1 MNKKVLRLRK
11 KINIRLIGIAL
22 IAILVTL
29 LGVTSIYYYLF
40 ENQVQKD
47 LHVLA
52 DTLVDSGVFQKEKIE
67 DLSFESEEVRVTWVD
82 NDGTVLY
89 DSWTDVTTM
98 ENHMERPEVKDAFEK
113 GNGDSIRTSDT
124 LDMNTYYYA
133 IRIEDGT
140 VVRVAIHASSGT
152 SIFMSAMPIVVCIIF
167 LVALLCVFL
176 ADYLTKSLVNPIAAI
191 ADRLDENEG
200 ASSANP
206 IYKELE
212 PFVQTIR
219 AQHEN
224 ILAAAKMRQD
234 FTANVSHE
242 LKTPLTAISGYAEL
256 IENKMVTEEQ
266 SVSFAGEIRKNADR
280 LLTLIN
286 DIIRLS
292 ELDQTELATGL
303 ETMDLYELAKECV
316 EGLKVNAS
324 RRGMQFT
331 FEGSSC
337 VIRGNKDMLREVIE
351 NLCENAIRY
360 NNEGGEVHLF
370 VGERDG
376 HKILSVED
384 NGIGIPLEHQERIFE
399 RFYRVD
405 KSRSKATGGTGL
417 GLAIVKHIVA
427 IHEANISLESEVGKG
442 TTIKVIF

>member
-1 MNKKVLRLRK
+1 MRK

-29 LGVTSIYYYLF
+29 FGVTSIYYYLF

-52 DTLVDSGVFQKEKIE
+52 DTLVDSDVFQKEKIE
-67 DLSFESEEVRVTWVD
+67 DLSFESEEVRVTWIDV
-82 NDGTVLY
+82 DGTVLY
-89 DSWTDVTTM
+89 DSWTDAENM
-98 ENHMERPEVKDAFEK
+98 ENHIERPEIKVAFEEGK
-113 GNGDSIRTSDT
+113 GDSIRTSDT
-124 LDMNTYYYA
+124 LEINTYYYA
-133 IRIEDGT
+133 LRMEDGT
-140 VVRVAIHASSGT
+140 VARVAINASSGT
-152 SIFMSAMPIVVCIIF
+152 SIFLNAIPVVMFIII
-167 LVALLCVFL
+167 LVILLCVFL

-191 ADRLDENEG
+191 ADRLDETEGSSSGNEV
-200 ASSANP
+200 
-206 IYKELE
+206 YKELE

-242 LKTPLTAISGYAEL
+242 LKTPLTAISGYSEL

-266 SVSFAGEIRKNADR
+266 AVSFAGEIRKNAER

-303 ETMDLYELAKECV
+303 ESMDLYELAKECV
-316 EGLKVNAS
+316 EDLKVNAS
-324 RRGMQFT
+324 RRGVQFV

-337 VIRGNKDMLREVIE
+337 IIRGNRDMLREVIE

-360 NNEGGEVHLF
+360 NNEGGEVQLF
-370 VGERDG
+370 VGESDG
-376 HKILSVED
+376 RQILSVKD
-384 NGIGIPLEHQERIFE
+384 NGIGIPIEHQGRIFE

-427 IHEANISLESEVGKG
+427 IHEANISLQSEVGRG
-442 TTIKVIF
+442 TIVTVIF

>member
-1 MNKKVLRLRK
+1 MRK
-11 KINIRLIGIAL
+11 KINSRLIGIAL

-67 DLSFESEEVRVTWVD
+67 EVSFESDEIRVTWVD
-82 NDGTVLY
+82 TDGVVLY
-89 DSWTDVTTM
+89 DSWTDASMM
-98 ENHMERPEVKDAFEK
+98 ENHMERPEIKMAFGEGK
-113 GNGDSIRTSDT
+113 GDSIRTSDT

-133 IRIEDGT
+133 IRMEDGT
-140 VVRVAIHASSGT
+140 VVRVAIHASSGA
-152 SIFMSAMPIVVCIIF
+152 SIFMSAMPIVVFIIL
-167 LVALLCVFL
+167 LVVLLCVFL

-191 ADRLDENEG
+191 ADGLDENEG
-200 ASSANP
+200 ASSGNP

-256 IENKMVTEEQ
+256 IENKMVTEVQ
-266 SVSFAGEIRKNADR
+266 TVSFAGEIRKNAER

-292 ELDQTELATGL
+292 ELDHTELATGL
-303 ETMDLYELAKECV
+303 EALDLYELAKGCV
-316 EGLKVNAS
+316 EGLRVNAD
-324 RRGMQFT
+324 RRGIQFI
-331 FEGSSC
+331 FEGSHC
-337 VIRGNKDMLREVIE
+337 VIRGNRDMMREVIE

-360 NNEGGEVHLF
+360 NNEGGVVHLF
-370 VGERDG
+370 VGEKDG
-376 HKILSVED
+376 HKMLSVID
-384 NGIGIPLEHQERIFE
+384 NGIGIPIEHQERIFE

-427 IHEANISLESEVGKG
+427 IHEASITLDSEVGRG
-442 TTIKVIF
+442 TIVTVIF

>member
-1 MNKKVLRLRK
+1 MRK

-29 LGVTSIYYYLF
+29 VGVTSIYYYLF
-40 ENQVQKD
+40 ENQVKKD
-47 LHVLA
+47 LHILA

-67 DLSFESEEVRVTWVD
+67 ELSFESEEVRVTWVD
-82 NDGTVLY
+82 DDGTVMY
-89 DSWTDVTTM
+89 DSWTDVAGM
-98 ENHMERPEVKDAFEK
+98 ENHMERPEIKAAFEK
-113 GNGDSIRTSDT
+113 GRGDSIRRSDT

-133 IRIEDGT
+133 LRIEDGT

-152 SIFMSAMPIVVCIIF
+152 SIFMSAMPIVVCIIL
-167 LVALLCVFL
+167 LVVLLCVFL

-200 ASSANP
+200 ASSGNP

-224 ILAAAKMRQD
+224 ILAAAKIRQD

-256 IENKMVTEEQ
+256 IENKMVTEVQ

-292 ELDQTELATGL
+292 ELDHTELATGL
-303 ETMDLYELAKECV
+303 ESMDLYELAKECA

-324 RRGMQFT
+324 RRGIQFV

-337 VIRGNKDMLREVIE
+337 IIRGNKDMLREVIE
-351 NLCENAIRY
+351 NLCENAFRY
-360 NNEGGEVHLF
+360 NNEGGEVVLF
-370 VGERDG
+370 VGEKEG
-376 HKILSVED
+376 HPVLSVED

-427 IHEANISLESEVGKG
+427 IHEANIDLNSEVGRG
-442 TTIKVIF
+442 TIVTVTF

>member
-1 MNKKVLRLRK
+1 MRK

-40 ENQVQKD
+40 ENQVKKD

-67 DLSFESEEVRVTWVD
+67 EISFESEEVRVTWID
-82 NDGTVLY
+82 EDGTVLY
-89 DSWTDVTTM
+89 DSWTDVATM
-98 ENHMERPEVKDAFEK
+98 ENHLERPEVRAAFEEGK
-113 GNGDSIRTSDT
+113 GDSIRKSDT
-124 LDMNTYYYA
+124 LEVNTYYYA

-152 SIFMSAMPIVVCIIF
+152 SIFMSAMPIVVCIILF
-167 LVALLCVFL
+167 VALLCVFL

-200 ASSANP
+200 ASSGNH

-292 ELDQTELATGL
+292 ELDHTESATGL
-303 ETMDLYELAKECV
+303 ETMNLYELAEECV
-316 EGLKVNAS
+316 EGLKVNAT
-324 RRGMQFT
+324 RRGIQFV
-331 FEGSSC
+331 FEGSNC

>member
-1 MNKKVLRLRK
+1 MKK

-29 LGVTSIYYYLF
+29 IGVTSIYYYLF

-52 DTLVDSGVFQKEKIE
+52 DTLVDSGVFQKEKIK
-67 DLSFESEEVRVTWVD
+67 DISFESKEVRVTWVD
-82 NDGTVLY
+82 DDGTVLY
-89 DSWTDVTTM
+89 DSWTDVAMM
-98 ENHMERPEVKDAFEK
+98 ENHMERPEIKAAFK
-113 GNGDSIRTSDT
+113 NGKGDSIRTSDT

-152 SIFMSAMPIVVCIIF
+152 SIFMSAMPVVVFIIF
-167 LVALLCVFL
+167 MVALLCVFL
-176 ADYLTKSLVNPIAAI
+176 ADYLTKNLINPIAAI
-191 ADRLDENEG
+191 ANQLDENEG
-200 ASSANP
+200 ASANP

-234 FTANVSHE
+234 LTANVSHE

-256 IENKMVTEEQ
+256 IENKMVTEVQ
-266 SVSFAGEIRKNADR
+266 AVSFAGEIRKNAER

-292 ELDQTELATGL
+292 ELDHTELATGL
-303 ETMDLYELAKECV
+303 ETLDLYELAKECA
-316 EGLKVNAS
+316 EGLKVNAA
-324 RRGMQFT
+324 RRGIQFI
-331 FEGSSC
+331 FEGNPC

-360 NNEGGEVHLF
+360 NNEGGEVALF
-370 VGERDG
+370 VGEKEG
-376 HKILSVED
+376 HPVLSVED

-427 IHEANISLESEVGKG
+427 IHDANIDLNSEVGRG
-442 TTIKVIF
+442 TIVTVTF

>member
-1 MNKKVLRLRK
+1 MQRLRK

-29 LGVTSIYYYLF
+29 VGVTSIYYYLF
-40 ENQVQKD
+40 ENQVKKD
-47 LHVLA
+47 LHILA

-67 DLSFESEEVRVTWVD
+67 ELSFESEEVRVTWVD
-82 NDGTVLY
+82 DDGTVMY
-89 DSWTDVTTM
+89 DSWTDVAGM
-98 ENHMERPEVKDAFEK
+98 ENHMERPEIKAAFEK
-113 GNGDSIRTSDT
+113 GRGDSIRRSDT

-133 IRIEDGT
+133 LRIEDGT

-152 SIFMSAMPIVVCIIF
+152 SIFMSAMPIVVCIIL
-167 LVALLCVFL
+167 LVVLLCVFL

-200 ASSANP
+200 ASSGNP

-224 ILAAAKMRQD
+224 ILAAAKIRQD

-256 IENKMVTEEQ
+256 IENKMVTEVQ

-292 ELDQTELATGL
+292 ELDHTELATGL
-303 ETMDLYELAKECV
+303 ESMDLYELAKECA

-324 RRGMQFT
+324 RRGIQFV

-337 VIRGNKDMLREVIE
+337 IIRGNKDMLREVIE
-351 NLCENAIRY
+351 NLCENAFRY
-360 NNEGGEVHLF
+360 NNEGGEVVLF
-370 VGERDG
+370 VGEKEG
-376 HKILSVED
+376 HPVLSVED

-427 IHEANISLESEVGKG
+427 IHEANIDLNSEVGRG
-442 TTIKVIF
+442 TIVTVTF

>member
-1 MNKKVLRLRK
+1 MRK

-29 LGVTSIYYYLF
+29 VGVTSIYYYLF

-47 LHVLA
+47 LHILA

-67 DLSFESEEVRVTWVD
+67 ELSFESEEVRVTWVD
-82 NDGTVLY
+82 DDGTVMY
-89 DSWTDVTTM
+89 DSWTDVAGM
-98 ENHMERPEVKDAFEK
+98 ENHMERPEIKAAFEK
-113 GNGDSIRTSDT
+113 GRGDSIRRSDT

-133 IRIEDGT
+133 LRIEDGT

-152 SIFMSAMPIVVCIIF
+152 SIFMSAMPIVVCIIL
-167 LVALLCVFL
+167 LVVLLCVFL

-200 ASSANP
+200 ASSGNP

-224 ILAAAKMRQD
+224 ILAAAKIRQD

-256 IENKMVTEEQ
+256 IENKMVTEVQ

-292 ELDQTELATGL
+292 ELDHTELATGL
-303 ETMDLYELAKECV
+303 ESMDLYELAKECA
-316 EGLKVNAS
+316 EGLKVNAA
-324 RRGMQFT
+324 RRGIQFV
-331 FEGSSC
+331 FQGSSC

-360 NNEGGEVHLF
+360 NNEGGEVVLF
-370 VGERDG
+370 VGEKEG
-376 HKILSVED
+376 HPVLSVED

-427 IHEANISLESEVGKG
+427 IHDANINLNSEVGRG
-442 TTIKVIF
+442 TIVTVTF

>member
-1 MNKKVLRLRK
+1 VQRLRK

-67 DLSFESEEVRVTWVD
+67 EVSFESDEIRVTWVD
-82 NDGTVLY
+82 TDGVVLY
-89 DSWTDVTTM
+89 DNWTDASMM
-98 ENHMERPEVKDAFEK
+98 ENHMERPEIKKAFNDGK
-113 GNGDSIRTSDT
+113 GDSIRTSDT

-133 IRIEDGT
+133 IRMEDGT
-140 VVRVAIHASSGT
+140 VVRVAIHASSGA
-152 SIFMSAMPIVVCIIF
+152 SIFLSAMPIVIFIIF
-167 LVALLCVFL
+167 LVVLLCVFL
-176 ADYLTKSLVNPIAAI
+176 ADYLTKSLVNPIAEI

-200 ASSANP
+200 AASGNP

-234 FTANVSHE
+234 FTASVSHE

-266 SVSFAGEIRKNADR
+266 SVSFAGEIRKNAER

-292 ELDQTELATGL
+292 ELDHTELATGL
-303 ETMDLYELAKECV
+303 ESLDLYELAVECV

-324 RRGMQFT
+324 RRGIQFI
-331 FEGSSC
+331 FDGNNC
-337 VIRGNKDMLREVIE
+337 IIRGNKDMLREVIE

-370 VGERDG
+370 VGEKDG
-376 HKILSVED
+376 HPMLSVED
-384 NGIGIPLEHQERIFE
+384 SGIGIPLEHQERIFE

-427 IHEANISLESEVGKG
+427 IHEASITLDSEVGRG
-442 TTIKVIF
+442 TIVTVIF

>member
-1 MNKKVLRLRK
+1 MKK

-29 LGVTSIYYYLF
+29 IGVTSIYYYLF

-52 DTLVDSGVFQKEKIE
+52 DTLVDSGVFQKEKIQE
-67 DLSFESEEVRVTWVD
+67 VSFDSEEVRVTWID
-82 NDGTVLY
+82 TDGVVLY
-89 DSWTDVTTM
+89 DSWTDVSIM
-98 ENHMERPEVKDAFEK
+98 ENHMERPEVKTAFEVGK
-113 GNGDSIRTSDT
+113 GDSIRTSNT
-124 LDMNTYYYA
+124 LEINTYYYA
-133 IRIEDGT
+133 LRMEDGT
-140 VVRVAIHASSGT
+140 VVRVAINASSGA
-152 SIFMSAMPIVVCIIF
+152 SIFLSAIPVVVFIIV
-167 LVALLCVFL
+167 LVMLLCVFL

-191 ADRLDENEG
+191 ADRLDETEG
-200 ASSANP
+200 SATGNT

-219 AQHEN
+219 VQHEN

-256 IENKMVTEEQ
+256 IENRMVSETQ
-266 SVSFAGEIRKNADR
+266 SVAFAGEIRKNSNR

-292 ELDQTELATGL
+292 ELDQTELATGM
-303 ETMDLYELAKECV
+303 ETMDLFVLAKECEV
-316 EGLKVNAS
+316 DLKVNAA
-324 RRGMQFT
+324 RRDIQFVV
-331 FEGSSC
+331 EGSSC

-360 NNEGGEVHLF
+360 NNEGGEVRLF
-370 VGERDG
+370 VGEKDG
-376 HKILSVED
+376 HKILSVND
-384 NGIGIPLEHQERIFE
+384 NGIGIPIEHQDRIFE

-427 IHEANISLESEVGKG
+427 IHEAAISLESEVGKG
-442 TTIKVIF
+442 TTITVIF